1 MRPDRFGAVA
11 LRRPGQPFGHLIERV
26 VPGYRRERVTARALV
41 ADPAQRHRQPV
52 GMVLALGIAG
62 DLGADHPLSVGLA
75 LGSAHPADR
84 RLVDA
89 LDRERAGARTIM
101 RADAVGGVE
110 RQEVL
115 RRRVYRRI

>member
-1 MRPDRFGAVA
+1 MRPDRLRAVA
-11 LRRPGQPFGHLIERV
+11 LHRQGQPLGYLVERV
-26 VPGYRRERVTARALV
+26 VPGDRDKGVAAAALV

-75 LGSAHPADR
+75 LGSAPPADR